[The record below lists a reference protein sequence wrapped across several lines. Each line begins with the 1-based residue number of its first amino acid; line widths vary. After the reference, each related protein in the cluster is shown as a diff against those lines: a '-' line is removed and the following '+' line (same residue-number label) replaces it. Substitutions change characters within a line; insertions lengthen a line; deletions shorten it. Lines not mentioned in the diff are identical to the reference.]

1 MIGIIAGTPVD
12 TAFGVDLVKRVT
24 DNYISA
30 AISQNPEEQTV
41 FQVLPEVDKKAHLT
55 AVLKDF
61 QAKGVT
67 QVLVYCNSLSSSV
80 DFDELSDALSLEILT
95 PLHFYRDLAMSYQ
108 TMGLLAAN
116 AQGSAGIERVITWK
130 NPHSRVHAV
139 SSLDWVEAIENKAP
153 ADQIVA
159 SMGLKDTIQLF
170 EALGVEAVVFGCTH
184 FPYFLEAYQKETSLP
199 CLSADDYFLDSLK
212 TKM

>member
-1 MIGIIAGTPVD
+1 MIGIIAGTSVD
-12 TAFGVDLVKRVT
+12 TAFGFELVKKVT
-24 DNYISA
+24 DHYVSL
-30 AISQNPEEQTV
+30 AISQIPEEQTA
-41 FQVLPEVDKKAHLT
+41 FQVLPEADKKAHLT

-67 QVLVYCNSLSSSV
+67 RVLVYCNSLSSSV
-80 DFDELSDALSLEILT
+80 DFNELSDALSLEILT

-116 AQGSAGIERVITWK
+116 AQGSAGIERVIAWK

-139 SSLDWVEAIENKAP
+139 SSLAWVEAIENKAP

-170 EALGVEAVVFGCTH
+170 EALGVEAIVFGCTH
-184 FPYFLEAYQKETSLP
+184 FPYFLEPYQKETSLP
-199 CLSADDYFLDSLK
+199 YLSADDYFLD
-212 TKM
+212 

>member
-24 DNYISA
+24 DNYISV

-41 FQVLPEVDKKAHLT
+41 FQVLKESDKNAHMT
-55 AVLKDF
+55 AVLKDC

-80 DFDELSDALSLEILT
+80 DFDQLSRDLSLDILT
-95 PLHFYRDLAMSYQ
+95 PLHFYRDLALSYQ

-116 AQGSAGIERVITWK
+116 AQGSAGIERAITLT
-130 NPHSRVHAV
+130 NPQSRVHAI
-139 SSLDWVEAIENKAP
+139 SSLDWVEAIEQEIP
-153 ADQIVA
+153 AQEMVDQ
-159 SMGLKDTIQLF
+159 MGLKETIRLF
-170 EALGVEAVVFGCTH
+170 ETLKVEAIVFGCTH
-184 FPYFLEAYQKETSLP
+184 FPYFLAAYQEETHLP
-199 CLSADDYFLDSLK
+199 CVSADAYFVEKLSQQR
-212 TKM
+212 